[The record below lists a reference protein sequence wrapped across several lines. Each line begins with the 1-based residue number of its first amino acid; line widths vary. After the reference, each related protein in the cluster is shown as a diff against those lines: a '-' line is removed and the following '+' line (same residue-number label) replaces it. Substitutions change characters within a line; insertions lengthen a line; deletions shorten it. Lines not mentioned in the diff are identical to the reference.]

1 MLKRDISAH
10 ILKLRKYYPVLT
22 LNGPRQSG
30 KTTLLKELFPAYKY
44 LSFEDPDVRNA
55 AHHDPRSFLEG
66 YSKGVILDE
75 VQRMPELFS
84 YIQTIVDAD
93 KKAKFILSGSQNFL
107 LNEKITQSLA
117 GRVGKATLL
126 PFSFSEIDKGRL
138 LKKDFYAQAFSGFY
152 PGLYDRKIPPG
163 LFYSNYL
170 ETYIERDVRALKNV
184 GDINQFVKFV
194 RYLSGMCG
202 SVLNL
207 SDVAN
212 AIGISVNTAK
222 AWISVLSA
230 SYVVFLLPP
239 HFANFSKRLI
249 KSPKL
254 YFYDTGLVCYLQG
267 IKEGR
272 QIEKHYLK
280 GQLFENFVIAEL
292 LKKNYNALQTPN
304 LYFWR
309 DHKGVEIDLI
319 IDKAGKLLPVEIK
332 SSATFHSDFL
342 NSIIAWQKLKGNRN
356 KGGYLVYNGE
366 NKFKQKNIEVI
377 NWQGIPGKLF

>member
-1 MLKRDISAH
+1 MIKRDIASR
-10 ILKLRKYYPVLT
+10 ILKLRGYYPVLA

-30 KTTLLKELFPAYKY
+30 KTTLLKKLFPAYHY

-55 AHHDPRSFLEG
+55 ASHDPRSFLEG
-66 YSKGVILDE
+66 HSNGAILDE
-75 VQRMPELFS
+75 VQRMPDLFS

-126 PFSFSEIDKGRL
+126 PFSFSELDSGRL
-138 LKKDFYAQAFSGFY
+138 LKKDFYAQAYSGFY

-163 LFYSNYL
+163 VFYSNYL
-170 ETYIERDVRALKNV
+170 ETYIERDVRMLKNV
-184 GDINQFVKFV
+184 GDIDQFVKFM
-194 RYLSGMCG
+194 RYLSGLCG

-230 SYVVFLLPP
+230 SYIVFLLSP

-280 GQLFENFVIAEL
+280 GQLFENFIIAEL
-292 LKKNYNALQTPN
+292 LKKNYNSLQTPN

-309 DHKGVEIDLI
+309 DHKGAEIDLI
-319 IDKAGKLLPVEIK
+319 VDKAGKLLPVEIK

-342 NSIIAWQKLKGNRN
+342 KNIVSWQKLKGNNN
-356 KGGYLVYNGE
+356 KGGYLVYNGKNE
-366 NKFKQKNIEVI
+366 FKLKNIEVI
-377 NWQGIPGKLF
+377 NWQGIPEKLF